1 MTGSLVITLRLKI
14 AAAHTHTHTHT
25 YTHKNTHR
33 KMSKITVKNEAIQ
46 QYHKTASKYPVK
58 TIRYHS
64 SDKHKSHVKYATI
77 KNSKMN

>member
-58 TIRYHS
+58 TIRNHS
-64 SDKHKSHVKYATI
+64 SDKHI
-77 KNSKMN
+77 